1 MCHLDQMMIVKLPLL
16 WDYGLVKM
24 SEEST
29 GLLVYQDPGTVMVA
43 LVTLDLSLQAVVE
56 NS

>member
-1 MCHLDQMMIVKLPLL
+1 MMIVKLPLL